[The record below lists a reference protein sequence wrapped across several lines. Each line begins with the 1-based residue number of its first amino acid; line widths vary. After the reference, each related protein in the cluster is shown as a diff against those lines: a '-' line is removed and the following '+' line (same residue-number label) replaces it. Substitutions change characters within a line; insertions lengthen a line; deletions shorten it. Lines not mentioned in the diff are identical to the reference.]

1 MPKPGASSLSDDSES
16 SSSSSSTSTGA
27 LSGRCGGVCALKVDP
42 VTGSKEP
49 AGVLREAKAVLS
61 ERGGFAG
68 GYHEV
73 SMQLNFWTSFLKFLL
88 IFCKHMCGLILFRTT
103 F

>member
-27 LSGRCGGVCALKVDP
+27 LSGQCGGVRASEVDP
-42 VTGSKEP
+42 VTGSEEP
-49 AGVLREAKAVLS
+49 AGVLREAKAVLC

-68 GYHEV
+68 GSHGV
-73 SMQLNFWTSFLKFLL
+73 SMQLNFWDIVLNIMPF
-88 IFCKHMCGLILFRTT
+88 
-103 F
+103 